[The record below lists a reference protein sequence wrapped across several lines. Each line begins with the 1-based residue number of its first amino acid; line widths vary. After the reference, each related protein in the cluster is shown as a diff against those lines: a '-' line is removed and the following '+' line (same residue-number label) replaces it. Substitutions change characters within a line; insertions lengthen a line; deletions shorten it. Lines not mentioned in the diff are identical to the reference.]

1 MSSVDQ
7 LFDDYSGKTV
17 PYSFHAGF
25 VCLSYAVSLVG
36 AGSTL
41 ELMRRRTS
49 HKGLHNFVLL
59 AGAAMCMGGIAI
71 WSMHFIGNRALFIFD
86 GQSDLQVAYSTGL
99 TVASL
104 FVPILVLL
112 LAFLAVT
119 NNDHVQW
126 WKISLAGV
134 LSGGAI
140 CGMHYLGNASISNY
154 RCAYSVAY
162 VIGAA
167 IIAVSASTA
176 ALAVF
181 FVFESSWKTAWWRRV
196 LCAAVLAGA
205 VSGMH
210 WCAAVGTQY
219 TLVGQRT
226 GSGMSRDTTIIIVI
240 CLAIAAFV
248 VTGACAVYSI
258 IIKRSYA
265 NRAQQVVLGAAVFD
279 KRGRILVTKEGLL
292 PTELVTESL
301 LLRSNDEIFDTN
313 HPLFHWAYRASR
325 NWSSV
330 SNLISRMAVHV
341 SQLARQRYSSSA
353 NLMQEDGS
361 PIPDYDVVCCQLFS
375 LAAASLAAKLRVNLA
390 EVGVLWDEIFATGQT
405 RPGME
410 GYNGEDKAL
419 GTTSKHTSKMA
430 DSDSLAEKAE
440 VSRLEYGRGS
450 LMVLVQH
457 VPSRHV
463 AEQLESAGYRFA
475 ELDQV
480 VGFMR
485 SSMQIKTPD
494 LGLRLR
500 QMAAL
505 DESETALAPG
515 VHVGAFAIRA
525 RVDHTGFDVLVRR
538 RGRDLLPTV
547 PLPLQQLEQRHI
559 GYLNH
564 LQNQTM
570 AVVAD
575 RLASSVS
582 QHSDLGKFAA
592 TLLEGI
598 KELRSTFEDDG
609 TFDSALLMQHPIKIP
624 YHGRD
629 RASLSLSATV
639 IMFQLVLPIH
649 NVIHIPKC
657 TFIPLRFFKVKQL
670 AQENAPHHLDFSH
683 AVHRDMSSVLQG
695 SPSNPLRDVLERFKQ
710 KTRDTLPISSSAPA
724 ASKSGK
730 RGRGRGGMRGGPGE
744 RSTSQSRLSPGKLE
758 DNTSLNALSDV
769 YSESEANGSSIHDGG
784 AAQPRASDVEMASLN
799 IPPPLSSPTKTFG
812 GIMVSQEIVVETAEL
827 PGNLPPY
834 SSGRR
839 KSGVAVT
846 ISHSHQPDTIT
857 SSDSRSTAQ
866 DSTADLQITDSRVPP
881 QRDVFSH
888 SRHAA
893 DAFRAEQ
900 NGERQGAI
908 YVDELLS
915 LCMRKQVII

>member
-1 MSSVDQ
+1 MSSVDR
-7 LFDDYSGKTV
+7 LLDEYTGKTV

-49 HKGLHNFVLL
+49 HKGLHNFLLL

-71 WSMHFIGNRALFIFD
+71 WSMHFIGNRALFILD
-86 GQSDLQVAYSTGL
+86 GQADLQVAYSTGL
-99 TVASL
+99 TVASM

-119 NNDHVQW
+119 NNDRVQW
-126 WKISLAGV
+126 WKISLSGF

-154 RCAYSVAY
+154 RCTYTIAY
-162 VIGAA
+162 VVGAA

-210 WCAAVGTQY
+210 WCASVGTQFV
-219 TLVGQRT
+219 LVGRRS
-226 GSGMSRDTTIIIVI
+226 GNGMSRDTTIIIVI

-248 VTGACAVYSI
+248 ITGACAVYSI

-265 NRAQQVVLGAAVFD
+265 SRAQQVVLAVAVFD

-292 PTELVTESL
+292 PTEVVTDSL
-301 LLRSNDEIFDTN
+301 LLRSQDEIFDTN
-313 HPLFHWAYRASR
+313 HALFHWAYRASR
-325 NWSSV
+325 NWASV
-330 SNLISRMAVHV
+330 SNLVTRMAAHV
-341 SQLARQRYSSSA
+341 AQLAYQRYSSSVK
-353 NLMQEDGS
+353 LMQEDGS
-361 PIPDYDVVCCQLFS
+361 PIPDYDVVCCELFTV
-375 LAAASLAAKLRVNLA
+375 AAASLAAKLRVSLA
-390 EVGVLWDEIFATGQT
+390 DVGVLWDEIFATGRT
-405 RPGME
+405 RQGPE
-410 GYNGEDKAL
+410 AYNTEDKSPEAP
-419 GTTSKHTSKMA
+419 GKHASKMT

-440 VSRLEYGRGS
+440 ISRLEYGRGS

-457 VPSRHV
+457 ARTRHV
-463 AEQLESAGYRFA
+463 SEQLESVGYRFA

-480 VGFMR
+480 VGIMR

-505 DESETALAPG
+505 PDNETALAPG

-538 RGRDLLPTV
+538 RARDLLPTV
-547 PLPLQQLEQRHI
+547 PLPMQQLEHRHI

-570 AVVAD
+570 AVVTD

-609 TFDSALLMQHPIKIP
+609 TFDNALLMQQPIKVP
-624 YHGRD
+624 YYGRD
-629 RASLSLSATV
+629 RESTSLHATV

-649 NVIHIPKC
+649 NVVHIPKC
-657 TFIPLRFFKVKQL
+657 TFIPLRFFKIKQL
-670 AQENAPHHLDFSH
+670 AQENSPYHLDFSH
-683 AVHRDMSSVLQG
+683 AVHRDMSSILQD
-695 SPSNPLRDVLERFKQ
+695 STSNPLKEAFDKVVQ
-710 KTRDTLPISSSAPA
+710 KTKETLPLSSASRSQA
-724 ASKSGK
+724 ANAKK
-730 RGRGRGGMRGGPGE
+730 RGRHGRRGPGE
-744 RSTSQSRLSPGKLE
+744 RSTSQARLSPGKLE
-758 DNTSLNALSDV
+758 DNGSLNAVSDV
-769 YSESEANGSSIHDGG
+769 YSESEANGSSIHDGV
-784 AAQPRASDVEMASLN
+784 PNASDVEMSSLN
-799 IPPPLSSPTKTFG
+799 VPPPLSSPKAFG
-812 GIMVSQEIVVETAEL
+812 GIMVSQEIVVETVEL

-834 SSGRR
+834 SAGRR
-839 KSGVAVT
+839 KSSVAVT
-846 ISHSHQPDTIT
+846 ISHQPDTIT
-857 SSDSRSTAQ
+857 SSDSRSTQ
-866 DSTADLQITDSRVPP
+866 ESTADLRRTESSAPPGIP

-888 SRHAA
+888 TRHAA

-900 NGERQGAI
+900 NANKQGTI

>member
-1 MSSVDQ
+1 MSSVDS
-7 LFDDYSGKTV
+7 LFQEYSGKIV

-49 HKGLHNFVLL
+49 HKGYHNFFLL

-99 TVASL
+99 TVASM

-119 NNDHVQW
+119 NNDRVQW
-126 WKISLAGV
+126 WKISLAGS

-154 RCAYSVAY
+154 RCTYTIAY
-162 VIGAA
+162 VVGAA

-176 ALAVF
+176 ALAIF

-219 TLVGQRT
+219 VLVGQRT

-248 VTGACAVYSI
+248 VTGACAIYSI
-258 IIKRSYA
+258 IVRRSYA
-265 NRAQQVVLGAAVFD
+265 SRAQQVVLAAAVFD
-279 KRGRILVTKEGLL
+279 KRGRILVNKEGLL
-292 PTELVTESL
+292 PTEVVTDSL
-301 LLRSNDEIFDTN
+301 LLQSNEDIFDTN

-325 NWSSV
+325 NWASV
-330 SNLISRMAVHV
+330 SNLITRMAAHV
-341 SQLARQRYSSSA
+341 NQLTRQRYSNSVK
-353 NLMQEDGS
+353 LMQDDGS
-361 PIPDYDVVCCQLFS
+361 PIPQYELVCCEMFS
-375 LAAASLAAKLRVNLA
+375 LAAASLAVKLRVNLA
-390 EVGVLWDEIFATGQT
+390 DVGVLWDEIFATGRT
-405 RPGME
+405 RQARE
-410 GYNGEDKAL
+410 TYHEKSL
-419 GTTSKHTSKMA
+419 TTSAKHALKMA
-430 DSDSLAEKAE
+430 DSDSLAEKADI
-440 VSRLEYGRGS
+440 SRLEYGRGS

-457 VPSRHV
+457 IRTRHV
-463 AEQLESAGYRFA
+463 GEQLESIGYRFA

-480 VGFMR
+480 VGIMR
-485 SSMQIKTPD
+485 TSMQIKTSD
-494 LGLRLR
+494 LGMHLR

-505 DESETALAPG
+505 AESETSLSPG

-525 RVDHTGFDVLVRR
+525 RVDHTGFDVLVRQSS
-538 RGRDLLPTV
+538 RDLLPTV
-547 PLPLQQLEQRHI
+547 ALPMEQLEQRHI

-570 AVVAD
+570 AVVED

-582 QHSDLGKFAA
+582 QFSDLGKFASI
-592 TLLEGI
+592 LLEGI
-598 KELRSTFEDDG
+598 KELRSTYEDDG
-609 TFDSALLMQHPIKIP
+609 TFDNAILMQQPIKIP

-629 RASLSLSATV
+629 SDSISLNATV

-649 NVIHIPKC
+649 NVINIPKC
-657 TFIPLRFFKVKQL
+657 AFIPLRFFKIKQL
-670 AQENAPHHLDFSH
+670 SQESSPYHLDFSH
-683 AVHRDMSSVLQG
+683 AVHRDMSSVLQ
-695 SPSNPLRDVLERFKQ
+695 SSTHNPIKDIFQRFKQ
-710 KTRDTLPISSSAPA
+710 KTKETLPLASAPNPQRA
-724 ASKSGK
+724 RAMK
-730 RGRGRGGMRGGPGE
+730 RGRHGSRATLE
-744 RSTSQSRLSPGKLE
+744 RSMSQARLSPGKLE
-758 DNTSLNALSDV
+758 DATSINAVSDG
-769 YSESEANGSSIHDGG
+769 YSEYEPNGSSIHD
-784 AAQPRASDVEMASLN
+784 AVPSNSDVEMSSLGNSAAASN
-799 IPPPLSSPTKTFG
+799 SKQAFG

-827 PGNLPPY
+827 PGDLPSY
-834 SSGRR
+834 SHGRR
-839 KSGVAVT
+839 KSGVDTSMMKQQDT
-846 ISHSHQPDTIT
+846 IS
-857 SSDSRSTAQ
+857 SSDSRSTKDGAV
-866 DSTADLQITDSRVPP
+866 DLQVDVGRGIVGVP
-881 QRDVFSH
+881 QQDVFLQS
-888 SRHAA
+888 HAA

-900 NGERQGAI
+900 NTERQAAM

-915 LCMRKQVII
+915 LCMRKQVVI

>member
-1 MSSVDQ
+1 MSSVEE
-7 LFDDYSGKTV
+7 LYKEYSGRTV
-17 PYSFHAGF
+17 PYSFHGGF

-49 HKGLHNFVLL
+49 HKGFHNFFLL

-86 GQSDLQVAYSTGL
+86 GQSDLQIAYSTGL

-119 NNDHVQW
+119 NNDRVQW
-126 WKISLAGV
+126 WKISLAGC

-154 RCAYSVAY
+154 HCTYTAAY
-162 VIGAA
+162 VVGAA
-167 IIAVSASTA
+167 IIAVSASTT

-181 FVFESSWKTAWWRRV
+181 FVFESSWKSAWWRRIM
-196 LCAAVLAGA
+196 CAAVLAGA

-219 TLVGQRT
+219 VLLGPRA
-226 GSGMSRDTTIIIVI
+226 GSGMSRDSTIIIVI

-248 VTGACAVYSI
+248 VTGACAIYSV

-265 NRAQQVVLGAAVFD
+265 SRAQQVVLAAAVFD
-279 KRGRILVTKEGLL
+279 KRGRILVNKDGLL
-292 PTELVTESL
+292 PTEVVTDSL
-301 LLRSNDEIFDTN
+301 ILRSNDEIFDTN

-325 NWSSV
+325 NWGSI
-330 SNLISRMAVHV
+330 SNLITRMVTHV
-341 SQLARQRYSSSA
+341 GQLTRQRYSSSVK
-353 NLMQEDGS
+353 LMQEDGS
-361 PIPDYDVVCCQLFS
+361 PIPQYDVVCCELFS
-375 LAAASLAAKLRVNLA
+375 IAAASLASKLRVNLA
-390 EVGVLWDEIFATGQT
+390 DVGVLWDEIFATGRTHQGSEPQPVEERAST
-405 RPGME
+405 PPARH
-410 GYNGEDKAL
+410 A
-419 GTTSKHTSKMA
+419 SKMA

-440 VSRLEYGRGS
+440 VTRIEYGRGS

-457 VPSRHV
+457 VPTRHV
-463 AEQLESAGYRFA
+463 GEQLESIGYRFA

-480 VGFMR
+480 VGIMR
-485 SSMQIKTPD
+485 ASMQIKTLD
-494 LGLRLR
+494 LGPRLR

-505 DESETALAPG
+505 NESETALAPG

-538 RGRDLLPTV
+538 RSRDLLPTV
-547 PLPLQQLEQRHI
+547 PLPVKHLEQRHI

-570 AVVAD
+570 AVVTD
-575 RLASSVS
+575 RLAAAAS
-582 QHSDLGKFAA
+582 QHTDIGTFAS

-598 KELRSTFEDDG
+598 TELRSTFEDDG
-609 TFDSALLMQHPIKIP
+609 TFDNAILMQQPIKIP

-629 RASLSLSATV
+629 RASLSLNATV

-657 TFIPLRFFKVKQL
+657 TFIPLRFFKIKQL
-670 AQENAPHHLDFSH
+670 SQENSPYHLDFSH
-683 AVHRDMSSVLQG
+683 AVHRDMSCILQSSG
-695 SPSNPLRDVLERFKQ
+695 SNPIRDVLERFRQ
-710 KTRDTLPISSSAPA
+710 KTRDALPTSSA
-724 ASKSGK
+724 SHLHRDKSAV
-730 RGRGRGGMRGGPGE
+730 RGRHGSRATGE
-744 RSTSQSRLSPGKLE
+744 RSTSQARLSPGKLE
-758 DNTSLNALSDV
+758 DNLSINAVSEG
-769 YSESEANGSSIHDGG
+769 YSESEANGSSIHDG
-784 AAQPRASDVEMASLN
+784 AANTLDMEMASLSTN
-799 IPPPLSSPTKTFG
+799 GLSSPTKSFG

-827 PGNLPPY
+827 PGDVPPY
-834 SSGRR
+834 SPGRR

-846 ISHSHQPDTIT
+846 ISHQPDAINT
-857 SSDSRSTAQ
+857 SDSQSIDDGAT
-866 DSTADLQITDSRVPP
+866 DLRVVNSRVAPP
-881 QRDVFSH
+881 ARQHDVFAQT
-888 SRHAA
+888 RHAA
-893 DAFRAEQ
+893 GAFRAEQ
-900 NGERQGAI
+900 NAERQGATF
-908 YVDELLS
+908 VDQLLS
-915 LCMRKQVII
+915 LCMRKQVAI

>member
-1 MSSVDQ
+1 MSSVHE
-7 LFDDYSGKTV
+7 LFEEYSGKTV

-49 HKGLHNFVLL
+49 HKGFHNFFLL

-71 WSMHFIGNRALFIFD
+71 WSMHFIGNRALFIFE
-86 GQSDLQVAYSTGL
+86 GQGDLQVAYSTGL
-99 TVASL
+99 TVASM

-119 NNDHVQW
+119 NNDRVQW
-126 WKISLAGV
+126 WKISLAGI

-154 RCAYSVAY
+154 RCTYTVAY
-162 VIGAA
+162 VVGAA

-219 TLVGQRT
+219 VLVGMST

-240 CLAIAAFV
+240 CLAIAAFL

-258 IIKRSYA
+258 IVRRSYA
-265 NRAQQVVLGAAVFD
+265 SRAQQVVLAVAVFD
-279 KRGRILVTKEGLL
+279 KRGRILVNKEGLL
-292 PTELVTESL
+292 PTEVVTDSL
-301 LLRSNDEIFDTN
+301 LLRSQDEIFDTN

-325 NWSSV
+325 NWASL
-330 SNLISRMAVHV
+330 SNLITRMAAHV
-341 SQLARQRYSSSA
+341 GQLVRQRYSNSVK
-353 NLMQEDGS
+353 LMQDDGS
-361 PIPDYDVVCCQLFS
+361 PIPEYDVVCCELFS
-375 LAAASLAAKLRVNLA
+375 LAAASLASKLRVNLA
-390 EVGVLWDEIFATGQT
+390 DVGVLWDEIFATGSAHQ
-405 RPGME
+405 GSE
-410 GYNGEDKAL
+410 AYQGDDKTL
-419 GTTSKHTSKMA
+419 TSSAKHASKMT

-440 VSRLEYGRGS
+440 ISRLEYGRGS

-457 VPSRHV
+457 VRTRHV
-463 AEQLESAGYRFA
+463 GEQLESLGYRFA

-480 VGFMR
+480 VGIMR

-505 DESETALAPG
+505 SENETSLAPG

-538 RGRDLLPTV
+538 RSRDLLPTV
-547 PLPLQQLEQRHI
+547 PLPMEQLEQRHI

-564 LQNQTM
+564 LQNQAMT
-570 AVVAD
+570 VVAD
-575 RLASSVS
+575 RLALSVS
-582 QHSDLGKFAA
+582 QNSDLGKFAS

-598 KELRSTFEDDG
+598 KELRSTYEDDG
-609 TFDSALLMQHPIKIP
+609 TFDNAILMQQPIKIP
-624 YHGRD
+624 CYGREGSSVS
-629 RASLSLSATV
+629 RTATV

-657 TFIPLRFFKVKQL
+657 TFIPLRLFKVKQL
-670 AQENAPHHLDFSH
+670 AQENSPYHLDFSH
-683 AVHRDMSSVLQG
+683 AVHRDMSSILQ
-695 SPSNPLRDVLERFKQ
+695 SSTSNPIRDVLERFKQ
-710 KTRDTLPISSSAPA
+710 KTKKALPSSVPHSQRAKA
-724 ASKSGK
+724 TK
-730 RGRGRGGMRGGPGE
+730 RGRQGSRVTGE
-744 RSTSQSRLSPGKLE
+744 RSTSQARLSPSKFE
-758 DNTSLNALSDV
+758 DNTSLNVSDS
-769 YSESEANGSSIHDGG
+769 YSELDAKGSSIDG
-784 AAQPRASDVEMASLN
+784 APSASDVELS
-799 IPPPLSSPTKTFG
+799 PLRAVTSPKQNFG

-827 PGNLPPY
+827 PGDLPMY
-834 SSGRR
+834 NSGRR

-846 ISHSHQPDTIT
+846 VSQHQPETVT
-857 SSDSRSTAQ
+857 SSDARSTK
-866 DSTADLQITDSRVPP
+866 DSTVDLQAADSRADIL
-881 QRDVFSH
+881 QKDLFSQ

-893 DAFRAEQ
+893 GAFRAEQ
-900 NGERQGAI
+900 NTEKDAVI
-908 YVDELLS
+908 YVDQLLS
-915 LCMRKQVII
+915 LCMRKQVTI

>member
-1 MSSVDQ
+1 MSTVEQ
-7 LFDDYSGKTV
+7 LFNEYAGKTV
-17 PYSFHAGF
+17 PYSFHGGF

-49 HKGLHNFVLL
+49 HKGLHNFLLL

-71 WSMHFIGNRALFIFD
+71 WSMHFIGNRALFIFE

-99 TVASL
+99 TVASM

-119 NNDHVQW
+119 NTDRVQW
-126 WKISLAGV
+126 WKISLAGC

-154 RCAYSVAY
+154 RCTYTVAY
-162 VIGAA
+162 VVGAA

-219 TLVGQRT
+219 ILIGQRM
-226 GSGMSRDTTIIIVI
+226 GVGMSRDTTIIIVI

-248 VTGACAVYSI
+248 ITGACAVYSL

-265 NRAQQVVLGAAVFD
+265 SRAQQVVLACAVFD

-292 PTELVTESL
+292 PTEVVTDSL
-301 LLRSNDEIFDTN
+301 LLRSHDEIFDTN
-313 HPLFHWAYRASR
+313 HSLFHWAYRASR
-325 NWSSV
+325 NWASV
-330 SNLISRMAVHV
+330 SNLITRMAAHV
-341 SQLARQRYSSSA
+341 AQLARQRYGSSVK
-353 NLMQEDGS
+353 LMQEDGS
-361 PIPDYDVVCCQLFS
+361 PIPEYDVVCCELFS
-375 LAAASLAAKLRVNLA
+375 LAAASLAAKLHVNLA
-390 EVGVLWDEIFATGQT
+390 DVGVLWDEIFATGRT
-405 RPGME
+405 RPGLE
-410 GYNGEDKAL
+410 GFHPNQEDKSLSTAN
-419 GTTSKHTSKMA
+419 KHASRMT
-430 DSDSLAEKAE
+430 DSDSYDAEKAD
-440 VSRLEYGRGS
+440 VSGLEYGRGS

-457 VPSRHV
+457 ARTRHV
-463 AEQLESAGYRFA
+463 SEQLESVGYRFA

-480 VGFMR
+480 VGIMR
-485 SSMQIKTPD
+485 ASMQIKTPD

-505 DESETALAPG
+505 SEEDTSLAPG

-525 RVDHTGFDVLVRR
+525 RVDHSGFDVLVRR
-538 RGRDLLPTV
+538 RARDLLPTV
-547 PLPLQQLEQRHI
+547 PLPMQQLEQRHV

-582 QHSDLGKFAA
+582 QQSELGKFAG

-598 KELRSTFEDDG
+598 RELRSTFEDDG
-609 TFDSALLMQHPIKIP
+609 TFDNALLMQQPIKIP
-624 YHGRD
+624 YYGRD
-629 RASLSLSATV
+629 RASLSVNATV

-657 TFIPLRFFKVKQL
+657 TFIPLRFFKMKQL
-670 AQENAPHHLDFSH
+670 SQENSPYHLDFSH
-683 AVHRDMSSVLQG
+683 AVHRDMSSVLQ
-695 SPSNPLRDVLERFKQ
+695 SSATNPLRDTYERFKQ
-710 KTRDTLPISSSAPA
+710 KTRDNLPLHVSRVQGVNA
-724 ASKSGK
+724 ATK
-730 RGRGRGGMRGGPGE
+730 RGRQGTRTTAGW
-744 RSTSQSRLSPGKLE
+744 RSTSQARLSPGKLD
-758 DNTSLNALSDV
+758 DNGSLHGVSDA
-769 YSESEANGSSIHDGG
+769 YSESEANGSSIHN
-784 AAQPRASDVEMASLN
+784 ASDLEMSSFSTGGG
-799 IPPPLSSPTKTFG
+799 LSSPKTFG

-827 PGNLPPY
+827 PGNTPPY
-834 SSGRR
+834 SPGRR

-846 ISHSHQPDTIT
+846 ISRAPDTIT
-857 SSDSRSTAQ
+857 TSDSRSTQ
-866 DSTADLQITDSRVPP
+866 ESSADMPVTDARVPP
-881 QRDVFSH
+881 GIPQQHVFSG

-893 DAFRAEQ
+893 DAFRSEQ
-900 NGERQGAI
+900 NVEKQGSI
-908 YVDELLS
+908 FVDQLLS
-915 LCMRKQVII
+915 LAMRKQVVI

>member
-1 MSSVDQ
+1 MSSVEE
-7 LFDDYSGKTV
+7 LYKEYSGRIV

-49 HKGLHNFVLL
+49 HKGFHNFFLL

-86 GQSDLQVAYSTGL
+86 GQSDLQIAYSTGL

-119 NNDHVQW
+119 NNDRVQW
-126 WKISLAGV
+126 WKISLAGC

-154 RCAYSVAY
+154 HCTYTAAY
-162 VIGAA
+162 VVGAA
-167 IIAVSASTA
+167 IIAVSASTT

-181 FVFESSWKTAWWRRV
+181 FVFESSWKSAWWRRA

-219 TLVGQRT
+219 VLLGPRA
-226 GSGMSRDTTIIIVI
+226 GSGMSRDSTIIIVI

-248 VTGACAVYSI
+248 VTGACAIYSV

-265 NRAQQVVLGAAVFD
+265 SRAQQVVLAAAVFD
-279 KRGRILVTKEGLL
+279 KRGRILVNKEGLL
-292 PTELVTESL
+292 PTEVVTDSL

-325 NWSSV
+325 NWASI
-330 SNLISRMAVHV
+330 SNLITRMVAHV
-341 SQLARQRYSSSA
+341 GQLARQRYSSSVK
-353 NLMQEDGS
+353 LMQEDGS
-361 PIPDYDVVCCQLFS
+361 PIPQYDVVCCELFS
-375 LAAASLAAKLRVNLA
+375 IAAASLASKLRVNLA
-390 EVGVLWDEIFATGQT
+390 DVGVLWDEIFATGRTQGSNPQPVEERAPT
-405 RPGME
+405 PPARH
-410 GYNGEDKAL
+410 
-419 GTTSKHTSKMA
+419 SSKMA

-440 VSRLEYGRGS
+440 VTRIEYGRGS

-457 VPSRHV
+457 VPTRHV
-463 AEQLESAGYRFA
+463 GEQLESIGYRFA

-480 VGFMR
+480 VGIMR
-485 SSMQIKTPD
+485 ASMQIKTPD

-505 DESETALAPG
+505 NESETALAPG

-538 RGRDLLPTV
+538 RSRDMLPTV
-547 PLPLQQLEQRHI
+547 PLPMEHLEQRHI

-570 AVVAD
+570 TVVTD
-575 RLASSVS
+575 RLAAAVS
-582 QHSDLGKFAA
+582 EHTDIGTFAS

-598 KELRSTFEDDG
+598 TELRSTFEDDG
-609 TFDSALLMQHPIKIP
+609 TFDNAILMQQPIKIP
-624 YHGRD
+624 YYGRD
-629 RASLSLSATV
+629 RTSLSLNATV

-657 TFIPLRFFKVKQL
+657 TFIPLRFFKIKQL
-670 AQENAPHHLDFSH
+670 SQENSPYHLDFSH
-683 AVHRDMSSVLQG
+683 AVHRDMSSILQSSG
-695 SPSNPLRDVLERFKQ
+695 SNPIRDVLERFKQ
-710 KTRDTLPISSSAPA
+710 KTRDALPTSSASHLHRDKSA
-724 ASKSGK
+724 A
-730 RGRGRGGMRGGPGE
+730 RGRHGSRPTVE
-744 RSTSQSRLSPGKLE
+744 RSTSQARLSPGKLE
-758 DNTSLNALSDV
+758 DNLSINAVSEG
-769 YSESEANGSSIHDGG
+769 YSESEANGSSIHDG
-784 AAQPRASDVEMASLN
+784 AANTLDMEMASLSTN
-799 IPPPLSSPTKTFG
+799 GLSSPTKSFG

-827 PGNLPPY
+827 PGDAPPY
-834 SSGRR
+834 SPGRR

-846 ISHSHQPDTIT
+846 ISHQPDAINI
-857 SSDSRSTAQ
+857 SDAQ
-866 DSTADLQITDSRVPP
+866 SIDDGAADLRVARSRVPP
-881 QRDVFSH
+881 PVSLRQEDVFAQT
-888 SRHAA
+888 RHAA
-893 DAFRAEQ
+893 GAFRAEQ
-900 NGERQGAI
+900 DAERQGAT
-908 YVDELLS
+908 YVDQLLS
-915 LCMRKQVII
+915 LCMRKQVAI